1 MKVRTDPIL
10 LLDTDI
16 VSLMGRVKPPPGLR
30 PWLLRVGIHRL
41 ALCYPVIA
49 ELLRGAHLRV
59 KDDPHR
65 ALLITNW
72 VDELI
77 STAFPFPE
85 MTTAVAT
92 VYAGMTSVPA
102 LRHMWTVQRG
112 QKSNRLGH
120 DLMISA
126 VAIAHRMPILTAN
139 VDDFVEINEHFPL
152 PGIYHPMEAEWYVE
166 PGFDV
171 PLPYF
176 DAAEPDPHEK
186 SLPKLAG
193 PSAYSSVTSES
204 DQQ

>member
-1 MKVRTDPIL
+1 VKVRTDPIL

-59 KDDPHR
+59 KDDPHK
-65 ALLITNW
+65 ALLISNW

-77 STAFPFPE
+77 SMAFPFPE
-85 MTTAVAT
+85 MTADVAT

-102 LRHMWTVQRG
+102 LRHMWTVQSG

-126 VAIAHRMPILTAN
+126 VAIVHRMPILTAN
-139 VDDFVEINEHFPL
+139 VDDFVEINEHFRL
-152 PGIYHPMEAEWYVE
+152 PGVYHPMETQWYLE

-176 DAAEPDPHEK
+176 DATEPDPHEK
-186 SLPKLAG
+186 SLPKLPNAPDTS
-193 PSAYSSVTSES
+193 PSV
-204 DQQ
+204 

>member
-1 MKVRTDPIL
+1 MRTDPVL

-59 KDDPHR
+59 KDDPQK

-77 STAFPFPE
+77 SMAFPFPE
-85 MTTAVAT
+85 MTAEVAT
-92 VYAGMTSVPA
+92 VYARMTSVPA
-102 LRHMWTVQRG
+102 LRHMWTVQRE

-126 VAIAHRMPILTAN
+126 VAIVYRMPILTAN
-139 VDDFVEINEHFPL
+139 VDDFLEINAHFSL
-152 PGIYHPMEAEWYVE
+152 PGVYHPMEVHWYVE
-166 PGFDV
+166 PGFVV
-171 PLPYF
+171 PLPDF
-176 DAAEPDPHEK
+176 DADEPDPHEK
-186 SLPKLAG
+186 SLPKLG
-193 PSAYSSVTSES
+193 TPSSHSSFEPE
-204 DQQ
+204 DDLQ

>member
-1 MKVRTDPIL
+1 VKVRTDPIL

-49 ELLRGAHLRV
+49 ELLRGAHLKV
-59 KDDPHR
+59 KDDPQR
-65 ALLITNW
+65 ALFITNW

-77 STAFPFPE
+77 SMAFPFPE

-92 VYAGMTSVPA
+92 VYAEMTSVPA

-126 VAIAHRMPILTAN
+126 VAIAHGMPILTAN

-152 PGIYHPMEAEWYVE
+152 PGLYHPMEAQWYLE

-176 DAAEPDPHEK
+176 DPGEPDPHEK

-193 PSAYSSVTSES
+193 ASAYSSVTSES

>member
-1 MKVRTDPIL
+1 MRTDPIL

-59 KDDPHR
+59 KDDPQR

-77 STAFPFPE
+77 SMVFPFPE

-92 VYAGMTSVPA
+92 VYAEMTSVPA

-126 VAIAHRMPILTAN
+126 VAIVHRMPILTAN

-152 PGIYHPMEAEWYVE
+152 PGLYHPMEAEWYVE
-166 PGFDV
+166 PGFEV

-176 DAAEPDPHEK
+176 DPSELDPHEK
-186 SLPKLAG
+186 ALPKLLR
-193 PSAYSSVTSES
+193 PTPHSSFEPGN
-204 DQQ
+204 DKQ

>member
-1 MKVRTDPIL
+1 MKVRTDPVL

-59 KDDPHR
+59 KDDPQK

-77 STAFPFPE
+77 SMAFPFPE
-85 MTTAVAT
+85 MTAEVAT
-92 VYAGMTSVPA
+92 VYARMTSVPA
-102 LRHMWTVQRG
+102 LRHMWTVQRE

-126 VAIAHRMPILTAN
+126 VAIVYRMPILTAN
-139 VDDFVEINEHFPL
+139 VDDFLEINAHFSL
-152 PGIYHPMEAEWYVE
+152 PGVYHPMEVHWYVE
-166 PGFDV
+166 PGFVV
-171 PLPYF
+171 PLPDF
-176 DAAEPDPHEK
+176 DADEPDPHEK
-186 SLPKLAG
+186 SLPKLG
-193 PSAYSSVTSES
+193 TPSSHSSFEPE
-204 DQQ
+204 DDLQ

>member
-1 MKVRTDPIL
+1 
-10 LLDTDI
+10 
-16 VSLMGRVKPPPGLR
+16 MGRVKPPPGLR
-30 PWLLRVGIHRL
+30 PWLLRVGIRRL

-49 ELLRGAHLRV
+49 ELLRGAHLKV
-59 KDDPHR
+59 KDDPQR

-77 STAFPFPE
+77 SMDFPFPE
-85 MTTAVAT
+85 MTAEVAT

-126 VAIAHRMPILTAN
+126 VAIVHRTPILTAN

-152 PGIYHPMEAEWYVE
+152 PGVYHPMEGQWHIE
-166 PGFDV
+166 PGFNV
-171 PLPYF
+171 PLPDF
-176 DAAEPDPHEK
+176 DADELDPHEK
-186 SLPKLAG
+186 SLPRLAG
-193 PSAYSSVTSES
+193 AGPCGSVTPGN

>member
-49 ELLRGAHLRV
+49 ELLRGAHLRL
-59 KDDPHR
+59 KDDPQR
-65 ALLITNW
+65 ALLLANW

-77 STAFPFPE
+77 SMAFPFPE

-92 VYAGMTSVPA
+92 VYARMTSVPA

-139 VDDFVEINEHFPL
+139 VDDFLEINAHFSL
-152 PGIYHPMEAEWYVE
+152 PGVYHPMEVHWYVE
-166 PGFDV
+166 PGFVV
-171 PLPYF
+171 PLPDF
-176 DAAEPDPHEK
+176 DADEPDPHEK
-186 SLPKLAG
+186 SLPKLET
-193 PSAYSSVTSES
+193 PSSHSSFEPGN
-204 DQQ
+204 DLQ

>member
-49 ELLRGAHLRV
+49 ELLRGAHLRL
-59 KDDPHR
+59 KDDPQR
-65 ALLITNW
+65 ALLIANW

-77 STAFPFPE
+77 SMAFPFPE

-92 VYAGMTSVPA
+92 VYARMTSVPA

-139 VDDFVEINEHFPL
+139 VDDFLEINAHFSL
-152 PGIYHPMEAEWYVE
+152 PGVYHPMEVHWYVE
-166 PGFDV
+166 PGFVV
-171 PLPYF
+171 PLPDF
-176 DAAEPDPHEK
+176 DQTEPDSHEEA
-186 SLPKLAG
+186 LPKLPS
-193 PSAYSSVTSES
+193 PSASNSVTPEN
-204 DQQ
+204 DQP

>member
-1 MKVRTDPIL
+1 MRTDPIL

-49 ELLRGAHLRV
+49 ELLRGAHLKV
-59 KDDPHR
+59 KDDPQR

-77 STAFPFPE
+77 SMDFPFPE
-85 MTTAVAT
+85 MTAEVAT

-102 LRHMWTVQRG
+102 LRHMWTVQRR

-126 VAIAHRMPILTAN
+126 VAIVHRMPILTAN
-139 VDDFVEINEHFPL
+139 VDDFLEINEHFSL
-152 PGIYHPMEAEWYVE
+152 PGVYHPMEAKWYIE

-176 DAAEPDPHEK
+176 DPSELNPHDK
-186 SLPKLAG
+186 ALPKLDTLS
-193 PSAYSSVTSES
+193 PHSSLEPGN
-204 DQQ
+204 DLQ

>member
-30 PWLLRVGIHRL
+30 PWLLRVGMDRL
-41 ALCYPVIA
+41 AICYPVIA
-49 ELLRGAHLRV
+49 ELLRGAHLKV
-59 KDDPHR
+59 KDDPHK
-65 ALLITNW
+65 AMLITDW

-77 STAFPFPE
+77 TMPFPFPE
-85 MTTAVAT
+85 MTTEVAT
-92 VYAGMTSVPA
+92 VYARMTSVPA

-126 VAIAHRMPILTAN
+126 VAIVYRMPILTAN
-139 VDDFVEINEHFPL
+139 VDDFVEINEHFLL
-152 PGIYHPMEAEWYVE
+152 PGVYHPMKARWFVDPY
-166 PGFDV
+166 FDV

-176 DAAEPDPHEK
+176 DASEPDPHEE
-186 SLPKLAG
+186 SLPTLAG
-193 PSAYSSVTSES
+193 PSASSSGTPENH
-204 DQQ
+204 QA

>member
-1 MKVRTDPIL
+1 MRTDPIL

-49 ELLRGAHLRV
+49 ELLRGAHLRM
-59 KDDPHR
+59 KDDPQK
-65 ALLITNW
+65 ALLIANW

-77 STAFPFPE
+77 PMAFPFPE
-85 MTTAVAT
+85 MTAEVAT

-126 VAIAHRMPILTAN
+126 IAIVYRMPILTAN
-139 VDDFVEINEHFPL
+139 VDDFLVINEHFPL
-152 PGIYHPMEAEWYVE
+152 PGVYHPIEAEWHVE
-166 PGFDV
+166 PCFDV
-171 PLPYF
+171 PLPEF
-176 DAAEPDPHEK
+176 DADEPDPHEK
-186 SLPKLAG
+186 SLPKLG
-193 PSAYSSVTSES
+193 TPSTHSSFKPGT
-204 DQQ
+204 DLQ

>member
-1 MKVRTDPIL
+1 MRTDPIL

-30 PWLLRVGIHRL
+30 PWLLRVGIRRL

-49 ELLRGAHLRV
+49 ELLRGAHLKV
-59 KDDPHR
+59 KDDPKR

-72 VDELI
+72 VNELI
-77 STAFPFPE
+77 SMDFPFPE
-85 MTTAVAT
+85 MTAEGAT

-139 VDDFVEINEHFPL
+139 VDDFVEINELFPL
-152 PGIYHPMEAEWYVE
+152 PGVYHPMEAEWYVE

-176 DAAEPDPHEK
+176 DAAEPDPHENF
-186 SLPKLAG
+186 LPKLAG
-193 PSAYSSVTSES
+193 AGPCGSVTPGS
-204 DQQ
+204 DQ